1 MNNLCI
7 SNLVYGQ
14 PYTHIFLNFHLK
26 SLLANL
32 NSYALEN
39 SCYILYTEESN
50 ISVIESHEN
59 FQLLCDKLKVTF
71 VTLDGNKPTYELRY
85 HYQTIQSSES
95 IRYALENKMLLH
107 LTAADV
113 YYGINFFKNSSD
125 FMSKGHDA
133 IAHQPMRIAYESAA
147 SYLSTDKSLS
157 VDDLFLIGFHNPH
170 PLWTSQ
176 NWHNPYFSVMPYQ
189 LLWSDQTAICLRG
202 FSISPSIFIPQESM
216 LESLGSADITIF
228 QHFKNPYVSYDWSE
242 LPMVELQQLSSFY
255 PSFSNKKSNIQDIAI
270 WAKKYIL
277 KENFSNLARYTIYK
291 RINDPINEGLVSESK
306 RITDAIMAT
315 LRF

>member
-32 NSYALEN
+32 NSYALDN
-39 SCYILYTEESN
+39 SCYLIFTEESN

-59 FQLLCDKLKVTF
+59 FQLLLDKLKVTF
-71 VTLDGNKPTYELRY
+71 VSLDGNSPTYELRY
-85 HYQTIQSSES
+85 QYQAMQAHQSM
-95 IRYALENKMLLH
+95 IFALEHQMLLH

-113 YYGINFFKNSSD
+113 YYGINFFKSAFN
-125 FMSKGHDA
+125 FMSRGHDG
-133 IAHQPMRIAYESAA
+133 IGHQPMRIAYESAA
-147 SYLSTDKSLS
+147 SHLSTDKTLS

-176 NWHNPYFSVMPYQ
+176 NWHNPYFSFMPYQ
-189 LLWSDQTAICLRG
+189 LLWSDETSICLRG
-202 FSISPSIFIPQESM
+202 FSISISLLIPQEAM
-216 LESLGSADITIF
+216 LDSLGCADMTIF
-228 QHFKNPYVSYDWSE
+228 QYLKNPYFSDDWSE

-270 WAKKYIL
+270 WAKKNIL
-277 KENFSNLARYTIYK
+277 KENISNLARHTIYK
-291 RINDPINEGLVSESK
+291 RINDPINQELVSESK

>member
-32 NSYALEN
+32 NSYTLEN
-39 SCYILYTEESN
+39 SCYIIFTVESN
-50 ISVIESHEN
+50 ISVIELHEN
-59 FQLLCDKLKVTF
+59 FQLLCDKLQVTF
-71 VTLDGNKPTYELRY
+71 VSLDGDVPTYELRY
-85 HYQTIQSSES
+85 HYQTIQADQSLK
-95 IRYALENKMLLH
+95 YAIENKMLLH

-113 YYGINFFKNSSD
+113 YYGINFFKNS
-125 FMSKGHDA
+125 FNFLSKGHDA

-147 SYLSTDKSLS
+147 SYLSSDKLLS

-306 RITDAIMAT
+306 RITDAIMVT